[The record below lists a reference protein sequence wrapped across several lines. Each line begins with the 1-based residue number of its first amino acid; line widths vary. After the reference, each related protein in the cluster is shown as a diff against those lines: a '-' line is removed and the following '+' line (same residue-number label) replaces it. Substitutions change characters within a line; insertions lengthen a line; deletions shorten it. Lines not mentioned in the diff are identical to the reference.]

1 MLERRHIWHRR
12 HLKFCWSRW
21 RFGSKFG
28 SRHQKRKEKKEE
40 EIKQDFDSWKL
51 RIHSETTQG
60 YKGRNRSQSK
70 RATEGVLRWL
80 RLREIQK
87 YLKYQ
92 KISKHFNLLNF
103 HVYFLFIVIYLF
115 RDLCAL
121 LGICLDVC

>member
-1 MLERRHIWHRR
+1 MAPNLAASI
-12 HLKFCWSRW
+12 K
-21 RFGSKFG
+21 
-28 SRHQKRKEKKEE
+28 KRKKKKKKEE
-40 EIKQDFDSWKL
+40 EIKQDFDSCKL

-92 KISKHFNLLNF
+92 KRLKISKHFNLFNF

-121 LGICLDVC
+121 LGICLDLC

>member
-1 MLERRHIWHRR
+1 MAPNLAAGI
-12 HLKFCWSRW
+12 K
-21 RFGSKFG
+21 KKK
-28 SRHQKRKEKKEE
+28 KRKEKNEKEE
-40 EIKQDFDSWKL
+40 EIKQDFDSCKL

-60 YKGRNRSQSK
+60 YKGRNRSRSK

-92 KISKHFNLLNF
+92 KRLKISKHFNLLNF

-121 LGICLDVC
+121 LGICLDLC